1 MKKRLTA
8 MILAMVL
15 GAGVLAGCGGAAKQ
29 ESTPAAGT
37 EETAEAAGAAETRS
51 IKVTWVHYSGVPAD
65 MQEVTDAVNAIT
77 VPEIGVEVE
86 FVPMSLGDTM
96 TKYTTMIASNERM
109 DLMLLLFQDPL
120 QYYSNGSLE
129 PLNDLM
135 SQYGT
140 TIQGLSE
147 QFPILAVSAEG
158 ETYGV
163 APVDQY
169 YGMQG
174 ALFLQ
179 GEYVDDVTLN
189 EDPDHIYTMEELT
202 DILAQLK
209 EAHPEMY
216 PYNVPGNGVNASN
229 FPFGFM
235 GGIAYDNCGS
245 GAHSGV
251 LLGCEST
258 EIVNLFETEEY
269 HSYLQT
275 LKSWYDSGYILPDA
289 VTTDSSAQDLIN
301 SGVTMTLS
309 GTCNPIVLADQV
321 SNMGEGT
328 VALKTT
334 APYYQSTAAGLVTWT
349 ISVTAQEPEAAMQFL
364 DLVYSNADLMNLI
377 QWGIEGKHFVKTEE
391 EGIIAFP
398 EGVDGSN
405 SGYYNTFGVWGD
417 RRNQYVWDPLAG
429 RENNEVFTEQ
439 AQANPTKAG
448 IANYRYDP
456 TAMTNE
462 IAAVDT
468 VLNQYLP
475 ALECGSASDLEK
487 TYAEF
492 LAALKSAGIDRII
505 ADNQAQFDAY
515 LEANGIEK

>member
-169 YGMQG
+169 YGTRQR
-174 ALFLQ
+174 
-179 GEYVDDVTLN
+179 N
-189 EDPDHIYTMEELT
+189 PSRC
-202 DILAQLK
+202 
-209 EAHPEMY
+209 
-216 PYNVPGNGVNASN
+216 PG
-229 FPFGFM
+229 
-235 GGIAYDNCGS
+235 
-245 GAHSGV
+245 
-251 LLGCEST
+251 
-258 EIVNLFETEEY
+258 
-269 HSYLQT
+269 
-275 LKSWYDSGYILPDA
+275 
-289 VTTDSSAQDLIN
+289 SSAAVAAWPRAPDFWK
-301 SGVTMTLS
+301 SP
-309 GTCNPIVLADQV
+309 GTDPQGCTE
-321 SNMGEGT
+321 SRG
-328 VALKTT
+328 
-334 APYYQSTAAGLVTWT
+334 TAA
-349 ISVTAQEPEAAMQFL
+349 P
-364 DLVYSNADLMNLI
+364 
-377 QWGIEGKHFVKTEE
+377 
-391 EGIIAFP
+391 P
-398 EGVDGSN
+398 
-405 SGYYNTFGVWGD
+405 
-417 RRNQYVWDPLAG
+417 
-429 RENNEVFTEQ
+429 
-439 AQANPTKAG
+439 
-448 IANYRYDP
+448 
-456 TAMTNE
+456 
-462 IAAVDT
+462 
-468 VLNQYLP
+468 
-475 ALECGSASDLEK
+475 
-487 TYAEF
+487 
-492 LAALKSAGIDRII
+492 
-505 ADNQAQFDAY
+505 
-515 LEANGIEK
+515 